1 MTSVVLF
8 SSCQKDED
16 KIIGTWN
23 VDLYR
28 STLDGYPFNSDILDF
43 SRCQFTFYEDG
54 TVVEYRREEGYD
66 RSYTD
71 RYRIDDDKLI
81 FMYYGGDEERFT
93 IEELSKEKLI
103 ITSLEFE
110 KGRLHYEMNRL

>member
-28 STLDGYPFNSDILDF
+28 STLDGYPFNSDILDV

-81 FMYYGGDEERFT
+81 FMYYGEDEERFT